1 MINSIYEAA
10 KNLNPKTKN
19 IGIVANNLANLNSIG
34 YKRQL
39 PFAEMLSRVDLSEK
53 KHMTDFSEGSFIQT
67 GNPLDF
73 AVSGRCFFVYENEE
87 GLELSKNGKLTI
99 SDEGFLVNE
108 SGLKLL
114 GESGAIQIMDEIQAS
129 GKSVTVSKNGEV
141 RVGDKVIDKLLIGKI
156 DGNTST
162 ERTKAQNF
170 MISEDNFVVAD
181 QEEYAVFQSTLEESN
196 VNPFTEMQSL
206 IELNKNFETTQ
217 KMIGY
222 FDNHLSK
229 VNEIGKV

>member
-1 MINSIYEAA
+1 MIDSIYAAA

-39 PFAEMLSRVDLSEK
+39 PFAEMLSRADLSDK

-67 GNPLDF
+67 SNPLDF
-73 AVSGRCFFVYENEE
+73 AVSGKCFLVYENED

-99 SDEGFLVNE
+99 SEEGFLVNE
-108 SGLKLL
+108 NGLKLL

-141 RVGDKVIDKLLIGKI
+141 RVGDKIIDKLLIGKI
-156 DGNTST
+156 DNSTSV
-162 ERTKAQNF
+162 ERTNAQNF
-170 MISEDNFVVAD
+170 MISEENFVVAD

-222 FDNHLSK
+222 FDTHLSK

>member
-10 KNLNPKTKN
+10 KNLHLKTKN
-19 IGIVANNLANLNSIG
+19 IDIVSNNLANLNSIG

-39 PFAEMLSRVDLSEK
+39 PFAEIMSRIDLADRN
-53 KHMTDFSEGSFIQT
+53 HLTDFSEGSFIQT

-73 AVSGRCFFVYENEE
+73 AVSGSGFLVYETEN

-99 SDEGFLVNE
+99 SDDGFLINE
-108 SGLKLL
+108 NGLKLL
-114 GESGAIQIMDEIQAS
+114 GESGAIQIMDDLHVS
-129 GKSVTVSKNGEV
+129 GKSLTVSRNGEV
-141 RVGDKVIDKLLIGKI
+141 RVGDKVVDKLLVGKI
-156 DGNTST
+156 TDAASVIRANN
-162 ERTKAQNF
+162 QNF
-170 MISEDNFVVAD
+170 VIKESNLTVAEEEDF
-181 QEEYAVFQSTLEESN
+181 AVYQSALEESN

-217 KMIGY
+217 KMVGY

-229 VNEIGKV
+229 VNEVGKV